1 MSAGILMFIIFS
13 SLRLYRSDNFLL
25 IHSSISDSS
34 QATLAGPI
42 FIEREMHPLSYKGI
56 SVNASA
62 LFLLNLSEA

>member
-34 QATLAGPI
+34 RATLAGPI
-42 FIEREMHPLSYKGI
+42 FIERGNAPLSYKGSI
-56 SVNASA
+56 CERFSPVFAQPV
-62 LFLLNLSEA
+62 